1 MPLRVARGLEKIA
14 KSARKH
20 GRQHH
25 LPTVA
30 RRERGQRKDVLHLI
44 AQFTKDASL
53 VSNSAWAYSCQPLSG
68 FRVGRDTAGG
78 AGCRWRLFTCPMA
91 SATGRMTG
99 AFEAVSS
106 AG

>member
-68 FRVGRDTAGG
+68 FAAGRED
-78 AGCRWRLFTCPMA
+78 AGCPDWRCRLFTCPIA
-91 SATGRMTG
+91 SATGRVAG
-99 AFEAVSS
+99 ASKTAFPE
-106 AG
+106 G